1 MEDGQ
6 ETPRNFS
13 KKIQEKCPN
22 NFISK
27 SRLLGSLISI
37 NGEKIAG
44 GDGLNLEYRR
54 IPDHGKINKKKINA

>member
-1 MEDGQ
+1 Q

-13 KKIQEKCPN
+13 KKIQETRPV

-37 NGEKIAG
+37 NGEKITCG
-44 GDGLNLEYRR
+44 GALNLEYCR
-54 IPDHGKINKKKINA
+54 IPDHGKINKKK